1 MGWIWPVLAFTIVLA
16 IIVVSLRLSTRR
28 SPDMPE
34 TKGDAGGPPYAHLF
48 GFLTPSRRRYGT
60 GRR

>member
-1 MGWIWPVLAFTIVLA
+1 MGWIWPVLGFTIVVA
-16 IIVVSLRLSTRR
+16 IIVVSLRLSARR
-28 SPDMPE
+28 SLDLPE
-34 TKGDAGGPPYAHLF
+34 TKGEAGGPTWVNLF